1 MGDGRV
7 AKTVLCVAK
16 IVCVSVPQK
25 WRSGADKKVFCS
37 TDPPCAALLV
47 TSWTRGR
54 ESWGAP
60 ALAGPALGGPAQL
73 SLLSF
78 FAHSVLPPLTMI
90 LLWHCGGPVVD
101 LWWPQLALIVLQIQ
115 APPLLNLLS
124 RPEQLR
130 NCVMIASMIA
140 GLLIAG
146 LWDQHGGQKSTF
158 MEKFEPPLNLLTNVF
173 IMATPIS
180 SSKIPMISPLW
191 LNEH

>member
-1 MGDGRV
+1 MV
-7 AKTVLCVAK
+7 EPPKLCCVLPKLFVL
-16 IVCVSVPQK
+16 VFP
-25 WRSGADKKVFCS
+25 RSGAVAQIKRCFAPRIRPVL
-37 TDPPCAALLV
+37 PCWWQV
-47 TSWTRGR
+47 GQEG

-60 ALAGPALGGPAQL
+60 ALAGPALGGSAQL

-90 LLWHCGGPVVD
+90 LLWHCGEPVVD

-146 LWDQHGGQKSTF
+146 LWDQHEGPKVHLYGKVRTST
-158 MEKFEPPLNLLTNVF
+158 
-173 IMATPIS
+173 
-180 SSKIPMISPLW
+180 
-191 LNEH
+191 

>member
-1 MGDGRV
+1 MV
-7 AKTVLCVAK
+7 EPPKLCCVLPKLFVL
-16 IVCVSVPQK
+16 VFP
-25 WRSGADKKVFCS
+25 RSGAVAQIKRCFA
-37 TDPPCAALLV
+37 PRIRPALLV

-54 ESWGAP
+54 ELRRPCP
-60 ALAGPALGGPAQL
+60 ALAGPALGGSAQL

-90 LLWHCGGPVVD
+90 LLWHCGEPVVD

-146 LWDQHGGQKSTF
+146 LWHQHGGPKVHPYGKVRTST
-158 MEKFEPPLNLLTNVF
+158 
-173 IMATPIS
+173 
-180 SSKIPMISPLW
+180 
-191 LNEH
+191 

>member
-1 MGDGRV
+1 MGDGR
-7 AKTVLCVAK
+7 AAITVLCVAK

-25 WRSGADKKVFCS
+25 WRSGSDKKVFCS
-37 TDPPCAALLV
+37 TDPPLLPCWWQV
-47 TSWTRGR
+47 GQEG

-60 ALAGPALGGPAQL
+60 ALAGPALGGSAQL

-90 LLWHCGGPVVD
+90 LLWHCGEPVVD

-140 GLLIAG
+140 GLLSI
-146 LWDQHGGQKSTF
+146 WDKHGGPKVHLYGKVRTST
-158 MEKFEPPLNLLTNVF
+158 
-173 IMATPIS
+173 
-180 SSKIPMISPLW
+180 
-191 LNEH
+191 

>member
-1 MGDGRV
+1 MGDGR
-7 AKTVLCVAK
+7 AAITVLCVAK

-25 WRSGADKKVFCS
+25 WRSGSDKKVFCS
-37 TDPPCAALLV
+37 TDPPLLPCWWQV
-47 TSWTRGR
+47 GQEG

-90 LLWHCGGPVVD
+90 LLWHCGEPVVD

-146 LWDQHGGQKSTF
+146 LWDQHGGPKVHLYGKVRTST
-158 MEKFEPPLNLLTNVF
+158 
-173 IMATPIS
+173 
-180 SSKIPMISPLW
+180 
-191 LNEH
+191 